1 MSKPKIIKDYD
12 KIPQEIKERLRSLY
26 PYGFDKKLITF
37 TNLKG
42 KLVSA
47 LPYEAEDFNY
57 LIRMTR
63 AEAQEIHQAD
73 VLAQDDVQILES
85 VELDQIPEESLEE

>member
-1 MSKPKIIKDYD
+1 MSKPRIIKDYD
-12 KIPQEIKERLRSLY
+12 KIPEEIKEILRSIY

-37 TNLKG
+37 TNHKG

-47 LPYEAEDFNY
+47 LPYEAEDYYY

-63 AEAQEIHQAD
+63 EEAHEIHRSEEMNAQE
-73 VLAQDDVQILES
+73 
-85 VELDQIPEESLEE
+85 VEIDEIELNEIPEENMDD